1 MMRTRSD
8 LVQKCKTKLERIK
21 KQYSNTLNRP
31 MDNHN
36 QGGEIIDMAFREQH
50 LQHSKYF
57 RDRMRALLP
66 EIQGALGRINDGTYG
81 FCQISGEEIEEN
93 RLLAVPWTRTS
104 IRALEHREAS

>member
-1 MMRTRSD
+1 MRTRKD
-8 LVQKCKTKLERIK
+8 LIKRCKIKLESLK
-21 KQYSNTLNRP
+21 KQYSKTLNRP
-31 MDNHN
+31 MDNQN

-66 EIQGALGRINDGTYG
+66 EIQGALARINDGTYG

-104 IRALEHREAS
+104 IKSLEQREAS